1 MAHRS
6 PFEFPRL
13 GATKTPS
20 THPVFPPRGHHCFF
34 PSLLPFGGV
43 CGIPKVNLH
52 EYVEKNRLPCII
64 LLGEEKISFLS
75 HFVPRLVAAVLE
87 IQSPSCQRERERRE
101 RKRKKKRIQGENK
114 RGAFMGWCG
123 PFSSPSHRNS
133 SPWLSSPFIPFYNR
147 FSLLLPLESGYPYHN
162 FAAG

>member
-1 MAHRS
+1 MNHGS
-6 PFEFPRL
+6 PLTCLSFPALGRQKPL
-13 GATKTPS
+13 LLTPFSRPGATI
-20 THPVFPPRGHHCFF
+20 VF
-34 PSLLPFGGV
+34 SLLPFGGV

-101 RKRKKKRIQGENK
+101 REKKKRE
-114 RGAFMGWCG
+114 RGSKGKIKGVLLWDGVVLF
-123 PFSSPSHRNS
+123 
-133 SPWLSSPFIPFYNR
+133 
-147 FSLLLPLESGYPYHN
+147 LLPPTAT
-162 FAAG
+162 AARGSPLPLYSFL